1 MIIWRNFLTIPH
13 NTVKNESIK
22 SVGDKEP
29 FVALAP
35 PRASFKVIL
44 IATFKHI
51 MRRVQ
56 SLGFCAVYHRVKE
69 LNMFVTFLR
78 RLIMSRS
85 HQNKHEQLLMVSSG
99 LHN

>member
-44 IATFKHI
+44 IATFKLI
-51 MRRVQ
+51 MRRV
-56 SLGFCAVYHRVKE
+56 GFCAVYHRVKE
-69 LNMFVTFLR
+69 LNMFVAFL
-78 RLIMSRS
+78 
-85 HQNKHEQLLMVSSG
+85 
-99 LHN
+99 